1 MAMDLFQRTIV
12 AMLLSFVVAY
22 AIDYW
27 LINGSKKWGQWGFD
41 HPNARSLHVAPVSRL
56 GGIGLFLGV
65 LTSWSFFS
73 LTLPNMVWIGLC
85 LLLIVSVLDD
95 IKGLPVWFRLC
106 LHSFVAL
113 SCAFDLFFS
122 GDGYFSVIIGA
133 AAIVWMINLYN
144 FMDGSDGLAGGMAVI
159 GFGSYGLF
167 AYWAGYENYALINF
181 SIAAAALGFLIH
193 NFSPARIFLGDGG
206 AIPLGFLAIVVGVL
220 GWKESIWP
228 MWFPWLIFSP
238 FIVDATVTL
247 LKRVFRG
254 EKIWQAH
261 RQHYYQSMVQNGFG
275 HRNTALCWYGVMLL
289 AGISAVWAA
298 QQDSSVQRV
307 TLIGWSTI
315 YLMLLFIFE
324 STQKF
329 RGNRG

>member
-1 MAMDLFQRTIV
+1 M
-12 AMLLSFVVAY
+12 
-22 AIDYW
+22 
-27 LINGSKKWGQWGFD
+27 
-41 HPNARSLHVAPVSRL
+41 
-56 GGIGLFLGV
+56 
-65 LTSWSFFS
+65 
-73 LTLPNMVWIGLC
+73 
-85 LLLIVSVLDD
+85 
-95 IKGLPVWFRLC
+95 
-106 LHSFVAL
+106 
-113 SCAFDLFFS
+113 
-122 GDGYFSVIIGA
+122 IIGT

-206 AIPLGFLAIVVGVL
+206 AIPLGFLAIVVGVM

-228 MWFPWLIFSP
+228 LWFPWLIFSP

-298 QQDSSVQRV
+298 QQGSSVQRV
-307 TLIGWSTI
+307 TLIAWSTI